1 MTQQMKLTDMTIG
14 NVGNVVSCGMKAAAR
29 RVMML
34 LMLMAA
40 GVEEVWGQI
49 SV

>member
-29 RVMML
+29 MVMML
-34 LMLMAA
+34 LILVA